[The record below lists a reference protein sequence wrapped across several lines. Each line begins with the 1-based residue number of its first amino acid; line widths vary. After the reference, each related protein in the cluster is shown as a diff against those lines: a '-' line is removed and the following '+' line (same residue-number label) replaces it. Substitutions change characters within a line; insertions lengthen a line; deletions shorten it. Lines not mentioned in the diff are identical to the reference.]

1 MQSLFNR
8 WALEPWNADLDST
21 SIMRKLSPKKPVV
34 RQLQKSHSL
43 KQVPTLQVLS
53 SKMPF
58 FMPTC

>member
-43 KQVPTLQVLS
+43 KLVPPL
-53 SKMPF
+53 
-58 FMPTC
+58 